1 MAEANN
7 ENTATDGSHEEKLN
21 AQKEIAKGMKI
32 SELKLQLQAK
42 GILTTSFVEK
52 SEFVNAYAEAM
63 VNAAN
68 TEFGDELGQD
78 DVPEEDEIPPAI
90 MHRVERLKKLNDER
104 EEQRKQ
110 YLKERAEL
118 EAKYSAL
125 AQPLYEERKQVV
137 LGERDEEIAKEHE
150 GEGVEKGHPEDVGIP
165 QFWLSAIGHMG
176 PVAELLSEPD
186 LQCLEHL
193 QDIQCANH
201 ENGEGFTL
209 SFHFAPNDYF
219 DNTVLTKS
227 YEVPNLLLADEPIL
241 KDVQGCEINWKDGKC
256 LTFKEVIKQQ
266 RGKGKNAGQVRA
278 VKKQEKQES
287 FFHFFTP
294 PKLPDLSTM
303 NEQEAEQLEHAFDE
317 DYDIAQAFRSHIVPK
332 AVLWFTGLAMEN
344 EMEAAMAGMQFPT
357 GSAPGDGENP
367 ECQQS

>member
-1 MAEANN
+1 MVKEAEAGLG
-7 ENTATDGSHEEKLN
+7 DDRDDDDDEEGD
-21 AQKEIAKGMKI
+21 KE
-32 SELKLQLQAK
+32 EVQ
-42 GILTTSFVEK
+42 
-52 SEFVNAYAEAM
+52 
-63 VNAAN
+63 
-68 TEFGDELGQD
+68 
-78 DVPEEDEIPPAI
+78 IPPAI

-104 EEQRKQ
+104 EAQRKQ

-118 EAKYSAL
+118 ELKYQAL
-125 AQPLYEERKQVV
+125 VKPLYEERKSVI
-137 LGERDEEIAKEHE
+137 LGEKDEEIAKEHE
-150 GEGVEKGHPEDVGIP
+150 GEGADDRDTEEVGIP

-176 PVAELLSEPD
+176 PVAELLSEQD
-186 LQCLEHL
+186 LECLEHL
-193 QDIQCANH
+193 QDIQCEDH

-209 SFHFAPNDYF
+209 SFHFSPNDYF
-219 DNTVLTKS
+219 ENSVLTKT
-227 YEVPNLLLADEPIL
+227 YDVPNLLLADEPIL
-241 KDVQGCEINWKDGKC
+241 KDVQGCEINWKQGKC
-256 LTFKEVIKQQ
+256 LTFKEVTKQQ

-278 VKKQEKQES
+278 VKQREKQES

-294 PKLPDLSTM
+294 PKLPSLSTM

-332 AVLWFTGLAMEN
+332 AVLWFTGEVSLTTDSFTRPVQRSFSHTCCGAIGLQAMEN

>member
-1 MAEANN
+1 MAETNS
-7 ENTATDGSHEEKLN
+7 ENADTDASYEEKLN

-32 SELKLQLQAK
+32 SELKLKLQAV
-42 GILTTSFVEK
+42 GIFTTSFVEK

-63 VNAAN
+63 VNAPG
-68 TEFGDELGQD
+68 TGLDSEDDQEGFSEEVEF
-78 DVPEEDEIPPAI
+78 PPTI
-90 MHRVERLKKLNDER
+90 MHRVERLKKLNNDR

-118 EAKYSAL
+118 EAKYHKL
-125 AQPLYEERKQVV
+125 AEPLYEERKQVV
-137 LGERDEEIAKEHE
+137 LGQKDEEIAKEHE
-150 GEGVEKGHPEDVGIP
+150 GESAEKGDPDDVGIP

-186 LQCLEHL
+186 LECLEHL
-193 QDIQCANH
+193 QDIQCVDH
-201 ENGEGFTL
+201 ENGGGFTL

-219 DNTVLTKS
+219 ENTILTKS
-227 YEVPNLLLADEPIL
+227 YVVPNLLLADEPIL
-241 KDVQGCEINWKDGKC
+241 KDVQGCEITWKEGKC
-256 LTFKEVIKQQ
+256 LTFKEVIRQQ

-294 PKLPDLSTM
+294 PKMPSLSTM
-303 NEQEAEQLEHAFDE
+303 NEQDAERLEHAFDE

-332 AVLWFTGLAMEN
+332 AVLWFTGQAMEN
-344 EMEAAMAGMQFPT
+344 EMEAAMAGMNFPT